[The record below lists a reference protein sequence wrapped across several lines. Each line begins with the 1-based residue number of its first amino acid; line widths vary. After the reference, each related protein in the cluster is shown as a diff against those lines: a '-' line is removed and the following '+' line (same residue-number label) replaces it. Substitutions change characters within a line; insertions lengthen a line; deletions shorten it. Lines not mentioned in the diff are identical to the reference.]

1 MNRFLFRKLFSC
13 FCSLFYVFSFFIVF
27 FLIRFK
33 GFILILRSLFLFSE
47 FYNLLFQ
54 FLEFIL
60 FSNFWIF
67 FCL

>member
-1 MNRFLFRKLFSC
+1 MNRFLFRKVFSC
-13 FCSLFYVFSFFIVF
+13 FCSLFYVFSLFIVF

-60 FSNFWIF
+60 FFNF
-67 FCL
+67 